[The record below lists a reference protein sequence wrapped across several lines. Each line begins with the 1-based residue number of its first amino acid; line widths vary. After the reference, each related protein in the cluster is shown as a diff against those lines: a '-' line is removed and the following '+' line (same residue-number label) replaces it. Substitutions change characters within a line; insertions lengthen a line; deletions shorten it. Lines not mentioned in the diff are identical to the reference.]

1 MRGDATIEV
10 RTDNPE
16 SRFVVGAKLQ
26 TDPAD
31 KGPLVIRDAKVHSGT
46 LLLSFEGVEDRTAVE
61 KLRNVLL
68 LADVNPAESNISEDD
83 FHISQIVDCSVV
95 DEHGK
100 EWGTV
105 VDVLQL
111 PAQDTLVVK
120 SGNREILV
128 PFVRA
133 YVPEINLAK
142 KVLTIVNFESL
153 L

>member
-1 MRGDATIEV
+1 VRGDATIEV

-31 KGPLVIRDAKVHSGT
+31 KGPLVIRDVKVHSGT

-120 SGNREILV
+120 SGNIEILV

-133 YVPEINLAK
+133 YVPEIDLAK
-142 KVLTIVNFESL
+142 KVMTIVNFESL